1 MTPCIP
7 FPFTP
12 EDEARVVQCLREDRL
27 LAFPTETVYG
37 LGGNALSE
45 TVVQRVFAAKGRAA
59 EKALPVLATPEQV
72 RELAVWNDARVDALM
87 EKFWPG
93 PLTLVLPA
101 HPELPE
107 FLRGPNDTIAVR
119 HSPAPAVQA
128 LLELGGK
135 PLIGTSANRSGQ
147 PSCRSPNAVAGQLG
161 ETLDL
166 LVDGGLASETRPST
180 LVHWDGESF
189 EILREGVLSSEA
201 LAAFLLVALGGL
213 PTQATDAGVPPR
225 AIRKS
230 GDSQ

>member
-1 MTPCIP
+1 MTQRVP

-12 EDEARVVQCLREDRL
+12 EDEAKVARCLREEEL

-45 TVVQRVFAAKGRAA
+45 TVVQRVYAAKGRAV

-72 RELAVWNDARVDALM
+72 RELAIWDDSRIDGLM
-87 EKFWPG
+87 AKFWPG
-93 PLTLVLPA
+93 PLTLVLPV

-107 FLRGPNDTIAVR
+107 FLRGPNGTIAVR
-119 HSPAPAVQA
+119 HSSAPAVQA

-147 PSCRSPNAVAGQLG
+147 PSCRSADAVAEQLG
-161 ETLDL
+161 DALDL
-166 LVDGGLASETRPST
+166 LVDGGPASETRPST
-180 LVHWDGESF
+180 LVRWDGESF
-189 EILREGVLSSEA
+189 EILREGVLPSSA
-201 LAAFLLVALGGL
+201 LAPFLLLASGGI
-213 PTQATDAGVPPR
+213 PTQATGAGVPPR
-225 AIRKS
+225 ATRKS